1 MTFGLEFQKYV
12 PGQLMAKGRRSMR
25 REHVPSPTA
34 RTSNIPTSC
43 AQDPINNHLLSN
55 GVLDTLKKASGE
67 ATRTLHDSRFAIYL
81 QSISRYNVAMFV
93 SLSTLSTVGTAH
105 FFPPSEVT
113 L

>member
-1 MTFGLEFQKYV
+1 MTFGLEFQKYI

-55 GVLDTLKKASGE
+55 GVLDTLKKARGVSNE
-67 ATRTLHDSRFAIYL
+67 DTPRFQVRYLFTEYLKIQCCYVRFAQYFIHCGD
-81 QSISRYNVAMFV
+81 R
-93 SLSTLSTVGTAH
+93 SLLS
-105 FFPPSEVT
+105 PI
-113 L
+113 